1 MMAPDCR
8 GHQYMMRLS
17 NVGISF
23 KRGLKRGLNESPQKR
38 GTPCIKAFPCI
49 RPCPF
54 GRDEASR
61 HPNSSGNYVPLGG
74 SLNVHRKP
82 TEIPVLTGNGE
93 FGRVRGMLYLCKVR
107 KSSWF

>member
-1 MMAPDCR
+1 MMVPVVRD
-8 GHQYMMRLS
+8 HQYVMRLS

-23 KRGLKRGLNESPQKR
+23 KRGLKRGLNESLQKR

-49 RPCPF
+49 RPCSF

-74 SLNVHRKP
+74 ASTSTGKQPKSL
-82 TEIPVLTGNGE
+82 
-93 FGRVRGMLYLCKVR
+93 
-107 KSSWF
+107 S

>member
-54 GRDEASR
+54 GRDEATR
-61 HPNSSGNYVPLGG
+61 TPDPYVP
-74 SLNVHRKP
+74 NVVRDQRRYIPIARKR
-82 TEIPVLTGNGE
+82 LQRYGNFLKYVQVFE
-93 FGRVRGMLYLCKVR
+93 KKIAQMANL
-107 KSSWF
+107 S